1 MASGT
6 ESAHLTGTRA
16 TCCAKG
22 ILAAL
27 LLCYAQVAISQSAQ
41 VAIGQSYAQGGIGRG
56 VQQAADLIQPAD
68 LKADIYFLSSGDMAG
83 RNAGSPEDRI
93 ATDYIAA
100 EFLGLGLQPAGDDG
114 TFFQNLD
121 ILTGDLDRQHTTL
134 TATIGGA
141 DHTYALDRDFRWS
154 RQSLRPDSACGPV
167 VFAGYGIDAPEFAYD
182 DLSGIDVKGKVVLA
196 FNREPQAD
204 DPGSKFMGR
213 LDSYHAFYW
222 DKIEQLRKQGV
233 AGVLLIQD
241 RVPRGVKPIPA
252 SSPRPVGGPSYAL
265 AGEMWDVPVFTIQ
278 REVADQL
285 LAPAGKT
292 ADALQAEIDRSAHPD
307 SFAVPQ
313 SSVCM
318 AKAYTGL
325 TTHHG
330 RNVVALLPGSDPR
343 LKAQTVILTA
353 HHDHMGVLDGHIYHG
368 ADDNASGVAGI
379 MGVARAM
386 VRGGVHPKRSVL
398 FIAYDGEERIFL
410 GSYFYVTH
418 PVVPLA
424 ETVATFNL
432 DMIGRDENDPN
443 WPLPADRNS
452 NMVNVLGTRYNPA
465 LRRIIDTQNQG
476 VGLKLDY
483 KMDVVDPDS
492 LWSRS
497 DHFWFASLH
506 IPQVEF
512 QTGLH
517 PDYHTEN
524 DTWDKINYPKLARI
538 VRLVFLSVAGLANSG
553 ESIAF
558 TPAGSGAQ

>member
-1 MASGT
+1 MAPGT
-6 ESAHLTGTRA
+6 KPTHLTGTPA
-16 TCCAKG
+16 ISSAKG
-22 ILAAL
+22 ILAAVL
-27 LLCYAQVAISQSAQ
+27 LLYAQPATSQSAK
-41 VAIGQSYAQGGIGRG
+41 RP
-56 VQQAADLIQPAD
+56 ADLIQLAG
-68 LKADIYFLSSGDMAG
+68 LKADIYFLSSDDMAG
-83 RNAGSPEDRI
+83 RNSGSLEDHI

-100 EFLGLGLQPAGDDG
+100 EFLRLGLEPAGDHG

-121 ILTGDLDRQHTTL
+121 IQTGDLDRQHTTL
-134 TATIGGA
+134 TSTIAGVE
-141 DHTYALDRDFRWS
+141 HTYVLDHDFRS
-154 RQSLRPDSACGPV
+154 NRQSLRPQSACGPV

-182 DLSGIDVKGKVVLA
+182 DLAGVDVKGKMVLA

-204 DPGSKFMGR
+204 DPDSKFMGA
-213 LDSYHAFYW
+213 LDTYHAFFW
-222 DKIEQLRKQGV
+222 DKIEQLRKQGA

-241 RVPRGVKPIPA
+241 KVPRPVKPIPA
-252 SSPRPVGGPSYAL
+252 SSPRPLGGPSYAL
-265 AGEMWDVPVFTIQ
+265 AGEMWDLPIFTIQ

-307 SFAVPQ
+307 SFAVPE

-343 LKAQTVILTA
+343 LKAQTVLLTA
-353 HHDHMGVLDGHIYHG
+353 HHDHMGVLNGHIYHG
-368 ADDNASGVAGI
+368 ADDNASGIAGI
-379 MGVARAM
+379 LGVARAM
-386 VRGGVHPKRSVL
+386 VKVGVHPKRSVL
-398 FIAYDGEERIFL
+398 FIAFDGEERVFL
-410 GSYFYVTH
+410 GSYFYATH

-424 ETVATFNL
+424 ETVAIVNL
-432 DMIGRDENDPN
+432 DMIGRDEDDPN
-443 WPLPADRNS
+443 WPLPADRNT

-465 LRRIIDTQNQG
+465 LRRIIDTENLHQG
-476 VGLKLDY
+476 LDLKLDY
-483 KMDVVDPDS
+483 KMDTVDPDS

-497 DHFWFASLH
+497 DHFWFAALH

-524 DTWDKINYPKLARI
+524 DTWDRINYPKLTRI
-538 VRLVFLSVAGLANSG
+538 VRLVFLSVAGLANSA
-553 ESIAF
+553 ESIPF
-558 TPAGSGAQ
+558 TPTGAPAPPRPSSSPRP